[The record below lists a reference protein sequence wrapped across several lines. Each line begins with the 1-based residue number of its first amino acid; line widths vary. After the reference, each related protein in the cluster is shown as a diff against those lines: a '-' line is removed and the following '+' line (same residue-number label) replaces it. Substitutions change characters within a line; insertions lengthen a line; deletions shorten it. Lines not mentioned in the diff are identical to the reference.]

1 MIFAW
6 CTEEQRKMD
15 LNMLSNR
22 NSIGD
27 ISWTFSIL
35 GNCTCFQEQLWGRIN
50 GMPNYTYLRIRWRLW
65 VPGIAVLKQ
74 WCECRHLH
82 CLSSAFVTE
91 CLVEMLLFSDIIILG
106 IRSSKGWRYIY
117 LNTHTYTHYT
127 YILLYQL
134 FLSSSGL
141 YNFYCKCSLFF
152 EEAGPAKLIS
162 MEVESAQVEP
172 NWRGDLIR
180 GTQPVWHM

>member
-1 MIFAW
+1 MKVVGPWHCCAQAVVWMQAFA
-6 CTEEQRKMD
+6 
-15 LNMLSNR
+15 LSIICFCNR
-22 NSIGD
+22 V
-27 ISWTFSIL
+27 L
-35 GNCTCFQEQLWGRIN
+35 GWNVTVFRYHYFGHPQFQ
-50 GMPNYTYLRIRWRLW
+50 GMEI
-65 VPGIAVLKQ
+65 
-74 WCECRHLH
+74 
-82 CLSSAFVTE
+82 
-91 CLVEMLLFSDIIILG
+91 
-106 IRSSKGWRYIY
+106 YIY

-152 EEAGPAKLIS
+152 EEADPAKLIS